1 MTFYFEWYDEERRDV
16 NGQAY
21 VGAGSE
27 DSFRR
32 YIKKFAPSSQ
42 DYVDILCNPN
52 SDNDTLNHSFRNL
65 YEDTG
70 IDLYMRKTQ

>member
-1 MTFYFEWYDEERRDV
+1 MTFYFEWYDEERQDV
-16 NGQAY
+16 NGQAC

-32 YIKKFAPSSQ
+32 YVKRFAPSSLG
-42 DYVDILCNPN
+42 YVDTICNPN
-52 SDNDTLNHSFRNL
+52 SDNDILNHSFHSL

-70 IDLYMRKTQ
+70 IDVFMRTV